1 MIIWLVAGLKNKDV
15 GPTRAQCD
23 RVLVHLTKLLLFRA
37 PFGPTFIDLIDR
49 FLCFDI
55 NIFYNFYNVFFFN
68 GCYKFY

>member
-1 MIIWLVAGLKNKDV
+1 MIIWLVAGLKNKDF

-37 PFGPTFIDLIDR
+37 PFGATFIDLIDR

-55 NIFYNFYNVFFFN
+55 NILKFFYNVFFL
-68 GCYKFY
+68 